1 MRTRYGQIRE
11 RNKESTVGN
20 HRHLPYF
27 ISTCRRTFVFTC
39 KGLPHE
45 MLLHDYGVSGY
56 QLNHED
62 KFADFSFYCSP
73 QRKRYRT
80 RQRSAGSIGYSE
92 ATSMQLLPTV
102 REYRNQ
108 TMLYLLLL
116 LLFLFGMVYLVLLF
130 YLRRSIELLM
140 MREVRFENFWMAIL
154 CPELNVPKPVIG
166 IAFSMMSMKWRL
178 FSPPMQRAR
187 SRQRS
192 SYRTSFRMYHIRLKR
207 RYLL

>member
-1 MRTRYGQIRE
+1 MGKLG
-11 RNKESTVGN
+11 KETKNLLLAITVIC
-20 HRHLPYF
+20 L
-27 ISTCRRTFVFTC
+27 ISFLLAA
-39 KGLPHE
+39 GLSFLLAKDFQHE

-62 KFADFSFYCSP
+62 KL
-73 QRKRYRT
+73 QI
-80 RQRSAGSIGYSE
+80 SAFTAHPNESDIERGKEALASIGYSE

-108 TMLYLLLL
+108 TMLYLFLL

-130 YLRRSIELLM
+130 YLRRQHRAI
-140 MREVRFENFWMAIL
+140 EVRFENFWMAIL

>member
-1 MRTRYGQIRE
+1 MGKLG
-11 RNKESTVGN
+11 KETKNLLLAITVIC
-20 HRHLPYF
+20 L
-27 ISTCRRTFVFTC
+27 ISFLLAA
-39 KGLPHE
+39 GLSFLLAKDFQHE

-62 KFADFSFYCSP
+62 KL
-73 QRKRYRT
+73 QI
-80 RQRSAGSIGYSE
+80 SAFTAHPNESDIERGKEALASIGYSE

-108 TMLYLLLL
+108 TMLYLFLL

-130 YLRRSIELLM
+130 YLRRQHRAIDDAGSKI
-140 MREVRFENFWMAIL
+140 ENFWMAIL

>member
-1 MRTRYGQIRE
+1 MGKLG
-11 RNKESTVGN
+11 KETKNLLLAITVIC
-20 HRHLPYF
+20 L
-27 ISTCRRTFVFTC
+27 ISFLLAAGLSFLLA
-39 KGLPHE
+39 KGFQHE

-62 KFADFSFYCSP
+62 KL
-73 QRKRYRT
+73 QI
-80 RQRSAGSIGYSE
+80 SAFTAHPNESDIERGKEALASIGYSE

-108 TMLYLLLL
+108 TMLYLFLL

-130 YLRRSIELLM
+130 YLRRQHRAIDDAGSKI
-140 MREVRFENFWMAIL
+140 REFWMAIL

-192 SYRTSFRMYHIRLKR
+192 SYRTSFLMYHIRLKR

>member
-1 MRTRYGQIRE
+1 MGKLG
-11 RNKESTVGN
+11 KETKNLLLAITVIC
-20 HRHLPYF
+20 L
-27 ISTCRRTFVFTC
+27 ISFLLAA
-39 KGLPHE
+39 GLSFLLAKDFQHE

-62 KFADFSFYCSP
+62 KL
-73 QRKRYRT
+73 QI
-80 RQRSAGSIGYSE
+80 SAFTAHPNERDIERGKEALASIGYSE

-108 TMLYLLLL
+108 TMLYLFLL

-130 YLRRSIELLM
+130 YLRRQHRAIDDAGSKI
-140 MREVRFENFWMAIL
+140 REFWMAIL

>member
-1 MRTRYGQIRE
+1 MGKLG
-11 RNKESTVGN
+11 KETKNLLLAITVIC
-20 HRHLPYF
+20 L
-27 ISTCRRTFVFTC
+27 ISFLLAA
-39 KGLPHE
+39 GLSFLLAKDFQHE

-62 KFADFSFYCSP
+62 KL
-73 QRKRYRT
+73 QI
-80 RQRSAGSIGYSE
+80 SAFTAHPNESDIERGKEALASIGYSE

-102 REYRNQ
+102 RKYRNQ
-108 TMLYLLLL
+108 TMLYLFLL

-130 YLRRSIELLM
+130 Y
-140 MREVRFENFWMAIL
+140 L

>member
-1 MRTRYGQIRE
+1 MGKLG
-11 RNKESTVGN
+11 KETKNLLLAITVIC
-20 HRHLPYF
+20 L
-27 ISTCRRTFVFTC
+27 ISFLLAA
-39 KGLPHE
+39 GLSFLLAKDFQHE

-62 KFADFSFYCSP
+62 KL
-73 QRKRYRT
+73 QI
-80 RQRSAGSIGYSE
+80 SAFTAHPNESDIERGKEALASIGYSE

-108 TMLYLLLL
+108 TMLYLFLL
-116 LLFLFGMVYLVLLF
+116 LLFLFGMVCCF
-130 YLRRSIELLM
+130 ICDASIELLM
-140 MREVRFENFWMAIL
+140 MQEVRFENFWMAIL

-192 SYRTSFRMYHIRLKR
+192 SYRTSFLMYHIRLKR

>member
-1 MRTRYGQIRE
+1 MGKLG
-11 RNKESTVGN
+11 KETKNLLLAITVIC
-20 HRHLPYF
+20 L
-27 ISTCRRTFVFTC
+27 ISFLLAA
-39 KGLPHE
+39 GLSFLLAKDFQHE

-62 KFADFSFYCSP
+62 KL
-73 QRKRYRT
+73 QI
-80 RQRSAGSIGYSE
+80 SAFTAHPNESDIERGKEALASIGYSE

-108 TMLYLLLL
+108 TMLYLFLL

-130 YLRRSIELLM
+130 YLRRQHRAIDDAGSKIREFLDGNSMSRIECSQTGDWYSL
-140 MREVRFENFWMAIL
+140 
-154 CPELNVPKPVIG
+154 
-166 IAFSMMSMKWRL
+166 SMMSMKWRL

-192 SYRTSFRMYHIRLKR
+192 SYRTSFLMYHIRLKR

>member
-1 MRTRYGQIRE
+1 MQISAFTAHPNESDIE
-11 RNKESTVGN
+11 RGKEA
-20 HRHLPYF
+20 L
-27 ISTCRRTFVFTC
+27 
-39 KGLPHE
+39 
-45 MLLHDYGVSGY
+45 
-56 QLNHED
+56 
-62 KFADFSFYCSP
+62 A
-73 QRKRYRT
+73 
-80 RQRSAGSIGYSE
+80 SIGYSE

-108 TMLYLLLL
+108 TMLYLFLL

-130 YLRRSIELLM
+130 YLRRQHRAIDDAGSKI
-140 MREVRFENFWMAIL
+140 REFL
-154 CPELNVPKPVIG
+154 DVPKPVIG

>member
-1 MRTRYGQIRE
+1 MGKLG
-11 RNKESTVGN
+11 KETKNLLLAITVIC
-20 HRHLPYF
+20 L
-27 ISTCRRTFVFTC
+27 ISFLLAA
-39 KGLPHE
+39 GLSFLLAKDFQHE

-56 QLNHED
+56 QLNHEN
-62 KFADFSFYCSP
+62 KL
-73 QRKRYRT
+73 QI
-80 RQRSAGSIGYSE
+80 SAFTAHPNESDIERGKEALASIGYSE

-108 TMLYLLLL
+108 TMLYLFLL

-130 YLRRSIELLM
+130 YLRRQHRAIDDAGSKI
-140 MREVRFENFWMAIL
+140 REFWMAIL

>member
-1 MRTRYGQIRE
+1 MGKLG
-11 RNKESTVGN
+11 KETKNLLLAITVIC
-20 HRHLPYF
+20 L
-27 ISTCRRTFVFTC
+27 ISFLLAA
-39 KGLPHE
+39 GLSFLLAKDFQHE

-62 KFADFSFYCSP
+62 KL
-73 QRKRYRT
+73 QI
-80 RQRSAGSIGYSE
+80 SAFTAHPNESDIERGKEALASIGYSE

-108 TMLYLLLL
+108 TMLYLFLL

-130 YLRRSIELLM
+130 YLRRQHRAIDDAGSKIREFLDGNSMSRIECSQTGDWYSL
-140 MREVRFENFWMAIL
+140 
-154 CPELNVPKPVIG
+154 
-166 IAFSMMSMKWRL
+166 SMMSMKWRL